1 MHANWW
7 TLFGIKK
14 LSFKEEKAKE
24 VDPGLLG
31 ITLEGT

>member
-7 TLFGIKK
+7 TLFGFKK
-14 LSFKEEKAKE
+14 PSFEEEKAKE
-24 VDPGLLG
+24 ADSGLLG